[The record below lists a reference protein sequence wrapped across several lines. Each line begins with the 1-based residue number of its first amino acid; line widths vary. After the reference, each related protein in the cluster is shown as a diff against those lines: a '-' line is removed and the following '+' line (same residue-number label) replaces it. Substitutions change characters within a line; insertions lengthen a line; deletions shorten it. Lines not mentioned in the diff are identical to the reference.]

1 MRSSSKFVLCVVI
14 ALLPLTLFAQTTKRK
29 TTKKTAPKKPAVTA
43 TPQPT
48 PETIT
53 ETPPKK
59 NERENDGKTNSRDTG
74 AVATKAQTYEPVYVY
89 TFDRPGFVYSNIKIE
104 HDDAGKGR
112 IWFKKDNFDPD
123 TSGLDDPIELS
134 AATVEKLKGA
144 FSALNF
150 IDSTEDY
157 QYSKDFSNMGNV
169 TITLNRTG
177 KTRTAKY
184 NWTENKH
191 AKSLMDTY
199 RAIANEYT
207 WKFEFAL
214 ARENQPLFTPSL
226 IDALDGY
233 LGRNEIAD
241 PPHLLPF
248 LTQISTDE
256 RLPLMARNRVAKII
270 AKIEK
275 AAAEK

>member
-1 MRSSSKFVLCVVI
+1 VI
-14 ALLPLTLFAQTTKRK
+14 ALLPLTLFAQTGKRK
-29 TTKKTAPKKPAVTA
+29 TTKKTASKKPAVTA

-89 TFDRPGFVYSNIKIE
+89 TFDRPGFFYSNLKIE
-104 HDDAGKGR
+104 HDDTGKGR
-112 IWFKKDNFDPD
+112 IWFKKDNFDEP
-123 TSGLDDPIELS
+123 LDDPIELS
-134 AATVEKLKGA
+134 AATLEKLKET
-144 FSALNF
+144 FTALNF
-150 IDSTEDY
+150 LDSTEDY

-169 TITLNRTG
+169 TITLSRDG
-177 KTRTAKY
+177 RTRTAKY
-184 NWTENKH
+184 NWTDNKH
-191 AKSLMDTY
+191 AKALMDTY

-214 ARENQPLFTPSL
+214 ARTNQPLLTPGL
-226 IDALDGY
+226 IDALDSY
-233 LGRNEIAD
+233 LSRNEIPD

-248 LTQISTDE
+248 LTGLSSDE
-256 RLPLMARNRVAKII
+256 RLPLIARNHVTKLI

-275 AAAEK
+275 AAAKK